1 MAPALL
7 RIEAANVLRT
17 LAAKGALPA
26 EDADALF
33 DLLQDAPMDI
43 VDPDDPLE
51 VRALELALKLG
62 LPVYDC
68 IYLALAE
75 RLERT
80 LITADRR
87 LLNALRASRH
97 ESRAVDLE
105 TWGKV

>member
-1 MAPALL
+1 
-7 RIEAANVLRT
+7 
-17 LAAKGALPA
+17 
-26 EDADALF
+26 
-33 DLLQDAPMDI
+33 MDM

-51 VRALELALKLG
+51 VLALELG

-75 RLERT
+75 RLDRT
-80 LITADRR
+80 LITADKRF
-87 LLNALRASRH
+87 LNALDASRH